1 MINNKGVRDTP
12 VKPILKTPSTPSKNK
27 VGNES
32 KRVTVAPIQLTPQVP
47 EQSCQ
52 TPERQQ
58 RSVVKVPIKTA
69 VPRATQGSRDVVGT
83 PFHGDL
89 GPLAPR
95 RILSNKISGENG
107 EDVINE
113 EIRDLPTEQVI
124 KTWRGKTQ
132 QVYQP
137 PPIKDID
144 IGISGGQ
151 ELETLEPEIRTP
163 TNEDFILPPP
173 LESLVDKE
181 NLVHKFLPKQGD
193 IDRLISKINKKVL
206 RDTNLCIDLRDLK
219 AAYLTSPHFR
229 DIYLFL
235 LQNKMPLGKGD
246 IRRIESNSRNYIL
259 LDGLLFKITQDD
271 NGNMDTVL
279 CIPSSKVDI
288 LLNAYHSSI
297 LGGHTGITKCYHTI
311 SQRFYCPNL
320 AESLRAYITGCH
332 ICRVTTRPPR
342 PSSTAECLC
351 LIARL
356 REEQAS
362 AASWE
367 PRPPFEVAEMD

>member
-1 MINNKGVRDTP
+1 MQIYSRLIADKVGEDIFCIQTRTKAKAKGEEVGEVHGANKPLDPNYKPEHQSKSTLPSMINNKGVRDTP
-12 VKPILKTPSTPSKNK
+12 VKPILKTPSTPITNK

-58 RSVVKVPIKTA
+58 RSVEKVPIKTA
-69 VPRATQGSRDVVGT
+69 VPRATQGGRDVVGT
-83 PFHGDL
+83 PFRGDL
-89 GPLAPR
+89 GPLAPCH
-95 RILSNKISGENG
+95 ILSNKISGENG

-113 EIRDLPTEQVI
+113 EIKDLPTEQVI

-151 ELETLEPEIRTP
+151 GLETLEPEIRTP
-163 TNEDFILPPP
+163 TNDDFILPPP

-181 NLVHKFLPKQGD
+181 NLVHKFIPKQGD
-193 IDRLISKINKKVL
+193 IDKLISKINKKVL

-219 AAYLTSPHFR
+219 AAYLMSPHFR
-229 DIYLFL
+229 DIYLYL
-235 LQNKMPLGKGD
+235 LQNKMPLGKGA

-271 NGNMDTVL
+271 MGTWTRYYVF
-279 CIPSSKVDI
+279 P
-288 LLNAYHSSI
+288 LL
-297 LGGHTGITKCYHTI
+297 
-311 SQRFYCPNL
+311 R
-320 AESLRAYITGCH
+320 
-332 ICRVTTRPPR
+332 
-342 PSSTAECLC
+342 
-351 LIARL
+351 
-356 REEQAS
+356 
-362 AASWE
+362 
-367 PRPPFEVAEMD
+367 